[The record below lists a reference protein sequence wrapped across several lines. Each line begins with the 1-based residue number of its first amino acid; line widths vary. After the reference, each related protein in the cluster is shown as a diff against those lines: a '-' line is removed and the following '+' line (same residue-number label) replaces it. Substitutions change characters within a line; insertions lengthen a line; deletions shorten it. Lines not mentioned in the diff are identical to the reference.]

1 MYTSDMVKEVNDM
14 VRQHVLYNMTPINA
28 NQAGLD
34 IRCGRIYIDREC
46 IAIFKHSDYGLQYY
60 GGFEYVSKSE
70 RKELGDYVFYFG
82 EDSDRVQSHIDTYY
96 YVEEEEQ

>member
-1 MYTSDMVKEVNDM
+1 MYTSDMVEEVNDM
-14 VRQHVLYNMTPINA
+14 VRQHVLNNMTPIYA

-46 IAIFKHSDYGLQYY
+46 IAVAKYDDNCLQYY

-70 RKELGDYVFYFG
+70 RKELGNYVFYFA

-96 YVEEEEQ
+96 DVKEEEQ